1 MFITLNIPKLIKEN
15 PYETAKIEKVFPPSL
30 GLFDIEDWYGGK
42 VNLVAKIK
50 DSSLYLI
57 VDSELKTID
66 VAIDT
71 TDLENLSSTY
81 MREILK
87 KYGLT
92 YHATMGREQILEK
105 FKEYFQNKQSCGL

>member
-1 MFITLNIPKLIKEN
+1 MFITLSIPKLIKEN
-15 PYETAKIEKVFPPSL
+15 PYKTAKIEKIFPPSL
-30 GLFDIEDWYGGK
+30 GIFNIKDWYGGQ
-42 VNLVAKIK
+42 VNLIAKLK

-57 VDSELKTID
+57 VSSSLKTID

-71 TDLENLSSTY
+71 TDLDNLSSTY

-92 YHATMGREQILEK
+92 YNATVGREQILEK
-105 FKEYFQNKQSCGL
+105 FKEYFQNK